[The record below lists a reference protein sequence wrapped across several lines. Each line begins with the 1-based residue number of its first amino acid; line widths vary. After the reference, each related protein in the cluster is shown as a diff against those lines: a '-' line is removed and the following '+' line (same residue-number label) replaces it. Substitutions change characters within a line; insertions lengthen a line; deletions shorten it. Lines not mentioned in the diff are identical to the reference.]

1 MMPERVRKKFAA
13 MLACAVLLPAT
24 AEFVAGCSRDTV
36 AERDTLVA
44 IASPAIPITVQEVTN
59 PFRGQFEDLMQPLFP
74 QGNPADKRFPAWPKT
89 QDASIR
95 LPWRQLQPADPNTL
109 PANASDDQ
117 KYDFSGI
124 DQALA
129 QTAARGA
136 RLILQVFSYNS
147 CCNDSYPDNTNIEI
161 PDWLRALPG
170 SSTSYPG
177 PPTGSAAPRITQVV
191 PNWNDPNYL
200 TGFEQLLAALG
211 RRYDRDERLSVF
223 EFSGYGD
230 FSENHIS
237 YIRDSLGAPGPT
249 QEDSLKELG
258 YYSVFRDQTI
268 NLASIGRLVVAH
280 TRAFPHTQMDVTA
293 NNPEILRELIV
304 DPNITTKLDAP
315 VGIRTNSLGS
325 YSPMPSWATHP
336 SSQYLIQKKPLIAEV
351 RKRFES
357 APVIAEWGGDIKN
370 GRESDLPN
378 FFQQGLRDVV
388 QYHVAMTS
396 SVNFPGSGSTKQM
409 DPKLYLQWAQANVI
423 AGYRYSVEARA
434 GSESVS
440 DGAATIAANW
450 TNYGS
455 AAALEKWL
463 PGYRLID
470 FSGSAVRTIPS
481 HVVLKN
487 VVHEEAADSTDSQPV
502 PVSADENVR
511 IDLAGLPPGHYT
523 LQASV
528 DWQQHKPD
536 GTHVVQYPPMQL
548 ARDGR
553 DSAGWYPIAA
563 LNIPRSNLKAGSP
576 Q

>member
-1 MMPERVRKKFAA
+1 MPGRVRQFTA
-13 MLACAVLLPAT
+13 MLGCAVLVAAT
-24 AEFVAGCSRDTV
+24 GEFVAGCRRDTV

-44 IASPAIPITVQEVTN
+44 IASPPIPDTVQEVTN

-74 QGNPADKRFPAWPKT
+74 QGNPADKRFPAWPKS

-95 LPWRQLQPADPNTL
+95 LPWRQLQPTDPSTL
-109 PANASDDQ
+109 PRNASDDQ
-117 KYDFSGI
+117 KYDFSVI

-147 CCNDSYPDNTNIEI
+147 CCNASYPANTNIEI

-177 PPTGSAAPRITQVV
+177 PPTDSAAPRITQVV

-200 TGFEQLLAALG
+200 AGFEQLLAALG
-211 RRYDRDERLSVF
+211 RRYDKDERLSVF

-237 YIRDSLGAPGPT
+237 YIRDALGAPGPT
-249 QEDSLKELG
+249 QEDSIKALG
-258 YYSVFRDQTI
+258 YYAVFRDQTI
-268 NLASIGRLVVAH
+268 DLASIGRLVVAH

-293 NNPEILRELIV
+293 NNPEILREMLV
-304 DPNITTKLDAP
+304 DPNVTTKLDTP
-315 VGIRTNSLGS
+315 VAIRTNALGS
-325 YSPMPSWATHP
+325 YSPMPDWATVP
-336 SSQYLIQKKPLIAEV
+336 YSQYVIQKNPFLAQL

-357 APVIAEWGGDIKN
+357 APVIAEWAYIKN
-370 GRESDLPN
+370 GRVRDVPS
-378 FFQQGLRDVV
+378 FYQQALRDVV
-388 QYHVAMTS
+388 QYHVSMTS
-396 SVNFPGSGSTKQM
+396 SVNFPDSGSTTPM
-409 DPKLYLQWAQANVI
+409 DPKLYLQWAQANVM

-434 GSESVS
+434 GSESVNG
-440 DGAATIAANW
+440 GAATIAANW

-455 AAALEKWL
+455 AASFEKWV

-470 FSGSAVRTIPS
+470 FSGAVARTLPS
-481 HVVLKN
+481 HVLLKN
-487 VVHEEAADSTDSQPV
+487 IVHEEPADSSDSQPV
-502 PVSADENVR
+502 PASTNETVH

-528 DWQQHKPD
+528 VWQQHKPD
-536 GTHVVQYPPMQL
+536 GIHAVNYPPMQL

-553 DSAGWYPIAA
+553 DSSGWYPIAT
-563 LNIPRSNLKAGSP
+563 LDIPRSNLKAVSP